1 MIHPHGLRSL
11 FPFPRPPRYEKVVRR
26 TSDNSE
32 GFLSDAPALSGTK
45 RSRANGSAQDSLFY
59 TNKRLQ
65 EDIISR
71 NSGYTGSADVSLSG
85 NDLRLKLLHKRMS
98 RRIEEQKKKEL
109 LEKMSWNTQ
118 SSEGPERSLSRNI
131 APLRRAGE
139 SLRMESLQSSYS
151 SYTVDGLRIKAPTRN
166 PQMSGGISSSRAIG
180 EVLQSPMPV
189 LASRA
194 GRMVSSDLLDPLQ
207 KGPTSMRVM
216 AATTRT
222 SLDPSKPFKDLPP
235 ASSSM
240 LRNTYADEHL
250 TVTSLLHSLGLGKYA
265 ILFQAEEVDMAAL
278 KQMGDRDLKELGI
291 PMGPRKK
298 ILIAMLPRAKRP
310 SAGLPSAA

>member
-1 MIHPHGLRSL
+1 
-11 FPFPRPPRYEKVVRR
+11 
-26 TSDNSE
+26 
-32 GFLSDAPALSGTK
+32 
-45 RSRANGSAQDSLFY
+45 
-59 TNKRLQ
+59 
-65 EDIISR
+65 
-71 NSGYTGSADVSLSG
+71 
-85 NDLRLKLLHKRMS
+85 MS

-240 LRNTYADEHL
+240 LRNTYA
-250 TVTSLLHSLGLGKYA
+250 
-265 ILFQAEEVDMAAL
+265 VDMAAL